1 MPFLVNPTQCTSEPV
16 EVELANV
23 QVVGGRRSRNAKAK
37 VGPFTG
43 CESLKFPPTIAVTP
57 EESQAT
63 TPTGYAVDLRVP
75 QNEGAEG
82 LGTADLRDAVVKLP
96 EGVVL
101 SPSAATGLVSC
112 SEAQVGLGTSQPVEC
127 PNASKVG
134 VVSLITPALTGELK
148 GFLYLGGPPSGFIRK
163 PPLTVYLTLTGK
175 GVLVKV
181 RGTVTPNPLTGQL
194 TAVFDENPQLPFSEL
209 KLQLNGGSR
218 APVANPSVCGEY
230 HAESVLTP
238 WTSPFGEDALPG
250 SFPFAITGCGPAR
263 FDPSFAASTLSNQA
277 GGYSTFRVN
286 FWPRRPR

>member
-1 MPFLVNPTQCTSEPV
+1 MRASLAVKEAAVNENPVPFLSNPTQCTSEPV
-16 EVELANV
+16 EAELAHV
-23 QVVGGRRSRNAKAK
+23 QSWEGEEAENAKAK

-57 EESQAT
+57 EETQAT

-134 VVSLITPALTGELK
+134 AGAITPALSGELK

-163 PPLTVYLTLTGK
+163 PPLTVDPTFSPGK
-175 GVLVKV
+175 
-181 RGTVTPNPLTGQL
+181 
-194 TAVFDENPQLPFSEL
+194 ACS
-209 KLQLNGGSR
+209 
-218 APVANPSVCGEY
+218 
-230 HAESVLTP
+230 
-238 WTSPFGEDALPG
+238 
-250 SFPFAITGCGPAR
+250 
-263 FDPSFAASTLSNQA
+263 
-277 GGYSTFRVN
+277 
-286 FWPRRPR
+286 